1 MTLFEITMRLYESS
15 IQEREAEMEK
25 AKQILC
31 NPATLTPEQLIETWT
46 VLGKCHEYR
55 GETELAESA
64 YLKVIEIIQTLG
76 SEDLLLEGY
85 DMLASAMWNQDHL
98 KEIKYKAQ
106 KAEIWELQN
115 NLDNLTSTLEA
126 MAYASE
132 RMEHEVAQRHYLS
145 IITLQPGLG
154 LVSKARFLDRI
165 GWSLGKSGEYQ
176 PAIEVLEEALHC
188 YEIAEF
194 YKEWDIVLEQQAE
207 LYQRTGNET
216 GVQQSL
222 ARRKFSTSLKD
233 FNNFPSQPV
242 SPEVEIQNWLTQ
254 LTDQDVQV
262 RETAIKK
269 LGQVKNQTVVSALI
283 ALLQD
288 KASRVRRA
296 AAWSL
301 GEIGDITALPA
312 LFNLLE
318 DEDNQVIEAAV
329 WALGRLGQQLATQE
343 QQADLV
349 RALVKALDKQDFLV
363 RWAAVVALR
372 HIKLS
377 SSAELLDLLENRD
390 SLVRRAAAI
399 VLAKTRDAAAVPR
412 LLAILNDNDWQL
424 QVAIIEAL
432 GEIKSPAALPELLK
446 ALEYEKEEVRRSA
459 ALALG
464 KIGERAAVPGLL
476 KSLNDPETQVDS
488 AIIRALGE
496 IGDAAV
502 APVLVN
508 KFVSNSSYGQF
519 EVLHKALVQIGA
531 PAVPYLLKAL
541 SNIKIEG
548 ELIERWSNQSIY
560 IRICQAL
567 GDIGDAT
574 AIPTLTHILLDHNLS
589 GEDERVPIAAA
600 YALEKIGIPEAIAAV
615 EAWRQHKQDS

>member
-1 MTLFEITMRLYESS
+1 MILFEITRRLYNSS
-15 IQEREAEMEK
+15 AQERDIEMERVV
-25 AKQILC
+25 Q
-31 NPATLTPEQLIETWT
+31 TLREPGFPPEKLIEAWV
-46 VLGKCHEYR
+46 VLGECYRYR
-55 GETELAESA
+55 GETKASEAA
-64 YLKVIEIIQTLG
+64 YLKAIEIIRNLG
-76 SEDLLLEGY
+76 NKELLLEGY
-85 DMLASAMWNQDHL
+85 RMLASAMWAGQDHI
-98 KEIKYKAQ
+98 KEIKYNGQ
-106 KAEIWELQN
+106 VVEILEQRN
-115 NLDNLTSTLEA
+115 DIDNLTSRLEA
-126 MAYASE
+126 MAHACE
-132 RMEHEVAQRHYLS
+132 RMEHEVVQRHYLS

-154 LVSKARFLDRI
+154 LISKARFLDRI

-176 PAIEVLEEALHC
+176 PAIEVLEEALSC

-207 LYQRTGNET
+207 LYQRIGNEIAA
-216 GVQQSL
+216 QQSL
-222 ARRKFSTSLKD
+222 AKRKFSNSLKD
-233 FNNFPSQPV
+233 FNNFPLPPV
-242 SPEVEIQNWLTQ
+242 PVETDIQNWLAQ
-254 LTDQDVQV
+254 LTDENAQV
-262 RETAIKK
+262 RKTAVKK
-269 LGQVKNQTVVSALI
+269 LGQVKSQTVVSALI

-288 KASRVRRA
+288 KASRVQRV

-329 WALGRLGQQLATQE
+329 WALGRLGQQLTGQE
-343 QQADLV
+343 QQDNLV
-349 RALVKALDKQDFLV
+349 RALVNTLDKQNFLV
-363 RWAAVVALR
+363 RWAAVVVLR
-372 HIKLS
+372 HIKPS
-377 SSAELLDLLENRD
+377 HSPELLDLLENKD
-390 SLVRRAAAI
+390 NLVRRAAAI

-412 LLAILNDNDWQL
+412 LLATLNSDDWQL

-432 GEIKSPAALPELLK
+432 GEIKPPAALPELLK
-446 ALEYEKEEVRRSA
+446 VLEYEKEEVRRST

-496 IGDAAV
+496 IGDVAA
-502 APVLVN
+502 APVLVD

-574 AIPTLTHILLDHNLS
+574 AIPALTNILLDHTLS

>member
-1 MTLFEITMRLYESS
+1 MILFEITGRLNDSS
-15 IQEREAEMEK
+15 PEEREAEIEK
-25 AKQILC
+25 ARQMLREPTNLI
-31 NPATLTPEQLIETWT
+31 PQELIEAWV
-46 VLGKCHEYR
+46 VLGESHKYK
-55 GETELAESA
+55 GEIELAETA
-64 YLKVIEIIQTLG
+64 YLKVIAIIQTLRND
-76 SEDLLLEGY
+76 ELLLEGY
-85 DMLASAMWNQDHL
+85 QMLTSAMWSQEPL
-98 KEIKYKAQ
+98 KQIKYNGKE
-106 KAEIWELQN
+106 AEIWERRN
-115 NLDNLTSTLEA
+115 DLDNLTSTLEA

-132 RMEHEVAQRHYLS
+132 RMEHEVAQCHYLS

-154 LVSKARFLDRI
+154 LISKARFLDHI
-165 GWSLGKSGEYQ
+165 GWLLGKSGEYQ
-176 PAIEVLEEALHC
+176 PAIEVLEEALNC
-188 YEIAEF
+188 YEIAGF

-207 LYQRTGNET
+207 LYQRIGNET
-216 GVQQSL
+216 AAQQSL
-222 ARRKFSTSLKD
+222 ARRKFSNSLKD

-242 SPEVEIQNWLTQ
+242 PPEVEIQNWLTQ
-254 LTDQDVQV
+254 LTDQDGQV

-269 LGQVKNQTVVSALI
+269 LGQAKNQTVVSELI
-283 ALLQD
+283 TLLQD
-288 KASRVRRA
+288 KATRVRRA
-296 AAWSL
+296 VAWSS
-301 GEIGDITALPA
+301 GEIGNITALPN

-318 DEDNQVIEAAV
+318 DDDNQVIEATI
-329 WALGRLGQQLATQE
+329 WALGRLGQQLTEQE
-343 QQADLV
+343 QQADIV
-349 RALVKALDKQDFLV
+349 HALVKALDKHDFLV

-372 HIKLS
+372 HIKPS
-377 SSAELLDLLENRD
+377 YSTQLLDLLENED
-390 SLVRRAAAI
+390 YLVRRAAVI

-412 LLAILNDNDWQL
+412 LLATLNNNDWQL
-424 QVAIIEAL
+424 QVAVIEAL
-432 GEIKSPAALPELLK
+432 GEIESPVALPELLK

-496 IGDAAV
+496 IGDVAA
-502 APVLVN
+502 APVLVD

-531 PAVPYLLKAL
+531 PVVPYLLEAL

-567 GDIGDAT
+567 GDIGETT
-574 AIPTLTHILLDHNLS
+574 AIPALTHILLDHTLS

-600 YALEKIGIPEAIAAV
+600 YALEKIGTSEAIAAV
-615 EAWRQHKQDS
+615 EAWQQPKQAS